1 MEPELD
7 LDQALQATTEKVN
20 GWVQGFIQMIPNFVA
35 AVVVLVLFWGLAK
48 LVRKMVERVLRSIST
63 YESVNRL
70 VSAIAYLVVIAVGLF
85 VALSILNLEKTV
97 TSLLAGAG
105 IIGLA
110 IGFAAQDTVENLFAG
125 VMLSIRRP
133 IREGDLVETNDTFGI
148 VNEINLR
155 ATRIRTPQGQMVYI
169 PSSEV
174 YKNPLTNYSEY
185 GQRRVDLSCGVAYG
199 DDLERAKQ
207 VAVDALEDLE
217 MRDESRDVE
226 LYFGEFGGSSVN
238 FTIRFWIDFSASQ
251 GQFLAA
257 QSEAV
262 VRLKQAF
269 DENGITIP
277 FPIRTLDFGV
287 VGGRPLAEELDELPS
302 TGDGDS
308 ASQQP

>member
-1 MEPELD
+1 MELD
-7 LDQALQATTEKVN
+7 LNLDQALQATIEKVN
-20 GWVQGFIQMIPNFVA
+20 GWVAGLIQMIPNFVA
-35 AVVVLVLFWGLAK
+35 AVLVLLLFWGLAK
-48 LVRKMVERVLRSIST
+48 LVRRIVERLLRSVSSNR
-63 YESVNRL
+63 SVNRL
-70 VSAIAYLVVIAVGLF
+70 LSTASYLVVIAIGLF
-85 VALSILNLEKTV
+85 AALGILNLEKTV

-105 IIGLA
+105 ILGLA

-125 VMLSIRRP
+125 LMLSIRRP
-133 IREGDLVETNDTFGI
+133 IQEGDLVETNDALGI

-155 ATRIRTPQGQMVYI
+155 ATRLRTLQGQMVYI
-169 PSSEV
+169 PSSVV

-226 LYFGEFGGSSVN
+226 LFFEEFGGSSVN

-251 GQFLAA
+251 AQFLAA
-257 QSEAV
+257 RSEAI
-262 VRLKQAF
+262 VRLKTAF
-269 DENGITIP
+269 DENDITIP

-287 VGGRPLAEELDELPS
+287 VGGRPLGEELGELPS
-302 TGDGDS
+302 AGTGDGDA
-308 ASQQP
+308 AS